1 MHWRQMME
9 SNYLGA
15 WDLMNDDGTTFE
27 KIVTITK
34 VEKGEVVSAA
44 GKARKPIVHFEGAPK
59 PMVFNVTNCKSTG
72 RLYGN
77 DPTKWKGKKVTLYV
91 GEAQSGGETVP
102 ALRVRPQAPNGKA
115 NDAREP
121 GGEG

>member
-15 WDLMNDDGTTFE
+15 WDLMNDDGSTRE
-27 KIVTITK
+27 KIVKITK
-34 VEKGEVVSAA
+34 VEKGEVVSQA

-59 PMVFNVTNCKSTG
+59 AMVFNVTNCKTVS

-77 DPTKWKGKKVTLYV
+77 DPTLWKDKKITLYV
-91 GEAQSGGETVP
+91 GEATSNGETVP
-102 ALRVRPQAPNGKA
+102 ALRVRPKAPSGKA
-115 NDAREP
+115 EETRDP
-121 GGEG
+121 GAEG